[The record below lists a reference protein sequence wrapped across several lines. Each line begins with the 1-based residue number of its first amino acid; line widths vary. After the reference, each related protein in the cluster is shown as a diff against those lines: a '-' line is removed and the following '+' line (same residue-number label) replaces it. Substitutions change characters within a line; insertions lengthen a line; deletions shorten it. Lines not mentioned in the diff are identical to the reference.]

1 MNQEGMKALLERL
14 RKSVDGICDAEQI
27 KKMNASLNEFSEGMR
42 KVTENLSLD
51 FFTEEMKDY
60 LVEVKNSERLSQSD
74 FEAKYS
80 YEINICK
87 QLGNAGWVVSEH
99 SNPREVVEWYELL
112 SAGECEKIITYF
124 EDENAYVMTDIMQGL
139 EKKYDRVQPA
149 QRYFSKAKQ
158 FFEQEEY
165 MTSAMYL
172 VALLDARTNT
182 LMTFPKHTSNSAKYS
197 TKGFENHLQKE
208 FGKTDGFFT
217 KRFLFLDMY
226 PSIIEFLKR
235 LFVDGIYTF
244 ESGNEPP
251 YINRNW
257 VLHGRSRRE
266 VEKYECI
273 QLFNALSVIEF
284 VFSIS
289 DRINNDKQKD

>member
-1 MNQEGMKALLERL
+1 MHQEGMKALLERL
-14 RKSVDGICDAEQI
+14 RKSFDGICDAEQI
-27 KKMNASLNEFSEGMR
+27 KKMNASLNEFSEGIR

-51 FFTEEMKDY
+51 FFTEEMKEY
-60 LVEVKNSERLSQSD
+60 LLEVKNSEKLTQSD

-99 SNPREVVEWYELL
+99 SNPREVKEWYELL

-124 EDENAYVMTDIMQGL
+124 EDENAYVMVDIMQGL
-139 EKKYDRVQPA
+139 EKKYDSEQPS

-158 FFEQEEY
+158 FFEQGEY

-182 LMTFPKHTSNSAKYS
+182 LMTFPKYTSNSAKYS

-208 FGKTDGFFT
+208 FSKTDGFFT

-251 YINRNW
+251 YVNRNW

-266 VEKYECI
+266 VEKYECV

-289 DRINNDKQKD
+289 ERLNNDK